1 MYYIQQYLQFASQK
15 VMWICNVLLPLF
27 KFNWKEVFIMSRK
40 ILKIKQIKTFIC
52 YIKHYLL
59 MKNIKIK

>member
-40 ILKIKQIKTFIC
+40 ILKSSKSK
-52 YIKHYLL
+52 LL
-59 MKNIKIK
+59 YAT